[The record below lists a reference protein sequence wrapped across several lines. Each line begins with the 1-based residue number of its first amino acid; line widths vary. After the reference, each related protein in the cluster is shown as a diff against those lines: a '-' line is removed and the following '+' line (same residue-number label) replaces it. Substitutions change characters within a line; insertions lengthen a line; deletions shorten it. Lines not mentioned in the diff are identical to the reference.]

1 MNLLS
6 EIMRVLLLT
15 ICFVPSLL
23 VMAQETN
30 KNQIENLNKAKQRLE
45 SVIKVKQDSLILINQ
60 QIDRFTQENLFSK
73 LKARSG
79 GMVFKATIKM
89 SGKIRKDSNPNAV
102 VLTLVNENDTVL
114 LTDFIDDYWIVNK
127 GPYFGYIN
135 EMFINKTPDLKT
147 FKDAIYERTG
157 RMALKMEEEKTER
170 EKAAL
175 EKRTQER
182 MDRLIKKYGKE
193 NGERISN
200 GEYWIGMSPE
210 MATESLGNPE
220 TINHSVGSWG
230 VNEQW
235 VYPSLYLYF
244 DNGVLTSYQS
254 SNRQFQ
260 KVFEFT

>member
-1 MNLLS
+1 MKFFLAVLFLIFIPILLFTTP
-6 EIMRVLLLT
+6 IIT
-15 ICFVPSLL
+15 
-23 VMAQETN
+23 AQEIG

-157 RMALKMEEEKTER
+157 RMALKMEEEKAER

-193 NGERISN
+193 NGERISY

-254 SNRQFQ
+254 SNR
-260 KVFEFT
+260 